1 MKYNEDNN
9 KDIFNDMLSRIS
21 EIANETTDK
30 SSISYDEL
38 PQYDL
43 FLSQVKDYLNDKFDQ
58 DNFTNSILQN
68 YIKSDVISKP
78 EDGKKRGYTKLH
90 LVQLVLLAHMR
101 PILTTDEIRSV
112 FRLAFNDINS
122 REDDILSWEDTYKM
136 FGELQEKSLAMDL
149 TFIADE
155 KVREKIFDKYL
166 EKYEFNAEEKERIMI
181 FLVVMSLVAQASNIK
196 KLATTLVKEYGDKY
210 N

>member
-1 MKYNEDNN
+1 MKYNEGNN
-9 KDIFNDMLSRIS
+9 KDIFDDILLRIS
-21 EIANETTDK
+21 EITNETTDK
-30 SSISYDEL
+30 SSISYDDL

-43 FLSQVKDYLNDKFDQ
+43 FLSQVKDYLNDRFDQ

-68 YIKSDVISKP
+68 YIKSDVVSKP
-78 EDGKKRGYTKLH
+78 EDGRKRGYTKLH
-90 LVQLVLLAHMR
+90 LVQLVLIANMR

-149 TFIADE
+149 KFIADE
-155 KVREKIFDKYL
+155 EARKNIFNKYL

-196 KLATTLVKEYGDKY
+196 KLVTTLVKEYGDKY

>member
-1 MKYNEDNN
+1 MKYNEGNN
-9 KDIFNDMLSRIS
+9 KDIFNDILLRIS
-21 EIANETTDK
+21 EITNETTDK

-43 FLSQVKDYLNDKFDQ
+43 FLSQVKDYLNDRFDQ

-68 YIKSDVISKP
+68 YIKSDVVSKP
-78 EDGKKRGYTKLH
+78 EDGRKRGYTKLH
-90 LVQLVLLAHMR
+90 LVQLVLIAHMR

-155 KVREKIFDKYL
+155 KARENIFDKYL
-166 EKYEFNAEEKERIMI
+166 EKYEFNSEEKERIMI

-196 KLATTLVKEYGDKY
+196 KLVTTLVKEYGDKY

>member
-1 MKYNEDNN
+1 MKYNEGNN
-9 KDIFNDMLSRIS
+9 KEIFNDILMRIS
-21 EIANETTDK
+21 EINNETNDK
-30 SSISYDEL
+30 TLIAYDDL

-43 FLSQVKDYLNDKFDQ
+43 FLSQVKDYLNDRFDQ

-78 EDGKKRGYTKLH
+78 EDGRKRGYTKLH
-90 LVQLVLLAHMR
+90 LVQLILLGHMR
-101 PILTTDEIRSV
+101 PILTTDEIKSV

-136 FGELQEKSLAMDL
+136 FGELQEKTVDMDL
-149 TFIADE
+149 SFIADE
-155 KVREKIFDKYL
+155 SVRETIFDKYL
-166 EKYEFNAEEKERIMI
+166 EKYEFNSEEKERIMI
-181 FLVVMSLVAQASNIK
+181 FLLVMSLVAQASNIK
-196 KLATTLVKEYGDKY
+196 KLVTTLVKEYGDKY

>member
-9 KDIFNDMLSRIS
+9 KAIFNDILSRIS
-21 EIANETTDK
+21 EIKSETTDK

-43 FLSQVKDYLNDKFDQ
+43 FLSQVKDYLNDRFDQ

-68 YIKSDVISKP
+68 YIKSDVVSKP
-78 EDGKKRGYTKLH
+78 EDGRKRGYTKLH
-90 LVQLVLLAHMR
+90 LVQLVLIAHMR

-136 FGELQEKSLAMDL
+136 FGELQEKSLANDL

-155 KVREKIFDKYL
+155 RIREKIFDKYL
-166 EKYEFNAEEKERIMI
+166 EKYQFNSEEKERIMI

-196 KLATTLVKEYGDKY
+196 KVVTTLVKEYGDKY

>member
-1 MKYNEDNN
+1 MKYNEGNN
-9 KDIFNDMLSRIS
+9 KDIFNDILLRIS
-21 EIANETTDK
+21 EITNETTDK

-43 FLSQVKDYLNDKFDQ
+43 FLSQVKDYLNDRFDQ

-68 YIKSDVISKP
+68 YIKSDVVSKP
-78 EDGKKRGYTKLH
+78 EDGRKRGYTKLH
-90 LVQLVLLAHMR
+90 LVQLVLIAHMR

-155 KVREKIFDKYL
+155 KARENIFDKYL

-196 KLATTLVKEYGDKY
+196 KLVTTLVKEYGDKY

>member
-9 KDIFNDMLSRIS
+9 KHIFNDILSRIS
-21 EIANETTDK
+21 EIKSETTDK
-30 SSISYDEL
+30 SVISYDEL

-43 FLSQVKDYLNDKFDQ
+43 FLSQVKDYLNDRFDQ

-68 YIKSDVISKP
+68 YIKSDVVSKP

-90 LVQLVLLAHMR
+90 LVQLVLIAHMR
-101 PILTTDEIRSV
+101 PILTTDEIRRV

-136 FGELQEKSLAMDL
+136 FGELQEKNLATDL
-149 TFIADE
+149 AFIADE
-155 KVREKIFDKYL
+155 EVREKIFDKYL
-166 EKYEFNAEEKERIMI
+166 EKYDFKAEEKERIMI

-196 KLATTLVKEYGDKY
+196 KQVTTLIKEYGDKY

>member
-1 MKYNEDNN
+1 MKYNEGNN
-9 KDIFNDMLSRIS
+9 KDIFDDILLRIS
-21 EIANETTDK
+21 EITNETTDK
-30 SSISYDEL
+30 SSISYDDL

-43 FLSQVKDYLNDKFDQ
+43 FLSQVKDYLNDRFDQ

-68 YIKSDVISKP
+68 YIKSDVVSKP
-78 EDGKKRGYTKLH
+78 EDGRKRGYTKLH
-90 LVQLVLLAHMR
+90 LVQLVLIANMR

-149 TFIADE
+149 KFIADE
-155 KVREKIFDKYL
+155 EARKNIFNKYL

-181 FLVVMSLVAQASNIK
+181 FLVVMSFVAQASNIK
-196 KLATTLVKEYGDKY
+196 KLVTTLVKEYGDKY